1 MTTKISQNKTDNLL
15 AILFT
20 SSARVVVLRT
30 FLIDPLRSYYQRQ
43 LETATGLPIRAVQ
56 RELDRLTDSGLLY
69 RRLEGRR
76 AYYTIDR
83 QFVGFEALRSLF
95 LSDSSP
101 LDRLRATLALQQ
113 GVILAFSDGKGS
125 RVLVVYEDKAET
137 SVGDEF
143 EGINVGAM
151 SRSEFVECLEV
162 KPKGLEPFL
171 KNGNDILGR
180 REDLVWRRIE
190 SAGFSVEKE
199 QGVP

>member
-1 MTTKISQNKTDNLL
+1 M
-15 AILFT
+15 
-20 SSARVVVLRT
+20 
-30 FLIDPLRSYYQRQ
+30 IDPLRSYYQRQ